1 MTEILKGINL
11 IKNFISPQEVKEL
24 ISLCF
29 KVYQPDKDAPQSGR
43 RILLKTN
50 DFRFE
55 LGDRIANSQDK
66 SEIMIKAKQKL
77 CSIGND
83 VISLALRKRLSYLA
97 EAGTV
102 EDYINSY
109 SPWIRYMK
117 YDNGTSSQ
125 FKVHADPPLNPSAI
139 IYLTKCGVDYSGSI
153 YLANRK
159 TLDSPIAIDT
169 YVNPG
174 DLILFNANEYVHW
187 VDVSDY
193 FCSYSNS
200 KNKKAIGRITLFM
213 ALNSK
218 AKGQEGTP
226 YKNSLFNFY
235 AVYSIPEAFKFY
247 FKSIK
252 SRAKTLIKKFLN
264 KVPKN

>member
-1 MTEILKGINL
+1 MTKILKGINL
-11 IKNFISPQEVKEL
+11 IRNFISPQEVEEL
-24 ISLCF
+24 LSLCS

-50 DFRFE
+50 DFRFDQD
-55 LGDRIANSQDK
+55 DRITNPQDG
-66 SEIMIKAKQKL
+66 SIIMIKAKKKL
-77 CSIGND
+77 SSIGND
-83 VISLALRKRLSYLA
+83 VVRLALQKRLSYLA
-97 EAGTV
+97 DADTV

-117 YDNGTSSQ
+117 YDKGTSSQ
-125 FKVHADPPLNPSAI
+125 FQVHADPPLNPSAI
-139 IYLTKCGVDYSGSI
+139 VYLTKCGVDYSGSL

-169 YVNPG
+169 YTNPG
-174 DLILFNANEYVHW
+174 DLVLFNANEYVHW

-193 FCSYSNS
+193 FCSSSNS
-200 KNKKAIGRITLFM
+200 KNKESIGRITLFM

-218 AKGQEGTP
+218 AKGQSGTP

-235 AVYSIPEAFKFY
+235 AVYSIPEVFKFY

-252 SRAKTLIKKFLN
+252 TKAKTLIKKFLP

>member
-1 MTEILKGINL
+1 MAEILKGINL
-11 IKNFISPQEVKEL
+11 IKNFISPQEVEEL
-24 ISLCF
+24 LTLCF

-43 RILLKTN
+43 RILLKTK
-50 DFRFE
+50 DFRFD
-55 LGDRIANSQDK
+55 LADRIANAKDESK
-66 SEIMIKAKQKL
+66 IMIKAKQTL
-77 CSIGND
+77 SSIGND
-83 VISLALRKRLSYLA
+83 VVSLALRKRLSYLA
-97 EAGTV
+97 DADTV

-117 YDNGTSSQ
+117 YDKGTSSQ

-139 IYLTKCGVDYSGSI
+139 IYLSKCGIDYSGSL

-169 YVNPG
+169 YTNPG

-200 KNKKAIGRITLFM
+200 KKKKSIGRITLFM

-218 AKGQEGTP
+218 AKGQSGTP
-226 YKNSLFNFY
+226 YKKSLFNFY

-247 FKSIK
+247 LQSIK
-252 SRAKTLIKKFLN
+252 AKAKTLIKKFLN
-264 KVPKN
+264 